1 MTKTDPEDPQPY
13 QEALEVVRKTLAKLT
28 RHIDNKTGSTAD
40 LTRMLRIQI
49 ELSKVVDQQNIRE
62 IQVTWVRPEWL
73 DEEYKGANKF

>member
-1 MTKTDPEDPQPY
+1 VIKTDPEDPQPY
-13 QEALEVVRKTLAKLT
+13 QEALEVVRKTLAKLN

-73 DEEYKGANKF
+73 DKEYGGE